1 MSFDSV
7 IVVGGGLAGLSSATA
22 LAEAGCRV
30 RLFEKRPHLGGR
42 AASYSLPDGTEIDNC
57 QHVTMGCCTNL
68 ADFYGRVGAREKI
81 RFFDHLAFADR
92 EGRLSRIAPS
102 WLPAPLHLAPSF
114 ALFRS
119 LGVADKLGI
128 ARALQEIIRKGGRP
142 AGARAITMLEWLTRR
157 RQTPAAIDRF
167 WRLVLVS
174 ALDEGLDRAEAQY
187 GIDVFWKA
195 FLSNRTGFRIGVP
208 TVPLGDLY
216 AGCAEALARRG
227 GEIRTRARAS
237 RFRIE
242 DGRVAALVFD
252 DGSEQTAD
260 AYLAAV
266 PPAALL
272 EMLPAGLA
280 DREPVFAGLRNL
292 HASPITGVH
301 LWYDRPVTSE
311 PFLALVGLE
320 SQWIFNKTL
329 LLGDRLSAADRA
341 PAGAAGSPAGAGQ
354 YLQVVISASYDLV
367 PRSRQ
372 EIIDLVRREVEL
384 VLPAARA
391 ATLAK
396 ATVVKETA
404 ATFSPEPGVDLL
416 RPEARSPIRQLFLAG
431 DWTRTGW
438 PATMESAVRSGYLA
452 AQAIL
457 SLAGQHRTF
466 LQPDLPPEGLVHILA
481 RSQAEE

>member
-68 ADFYGRVGAREKI
+68 ADFYARVGARDKI

-92 EGRLSRIAPS
+92 EGRVSRLGAS
-102 WLPAPLHLAPSF
+102 WLPAPMHLAPSF
-114 ALFRS
+114 ARFRS
-119 LGVADKLGI
+119 LGAADKFGI
-128 ARALQEIIRKGGRP
+128 GRALQVILRSGGRP
-142 AGARAITMLEWLTRR
+142 TDAGGLTMLEWLRR
-157 RQTPAAIDRF
+157 QRQTPAAIDRF

-174 ALDEGLDRAEAQY
+174 ALDEELDRAEAQY

-195 FLSNRTGFRIGVP
+195 FLVNRAGFRVGVP

-216 AGCAEALARRG
+216 DGSSEALARRG
-227 GEIRTRARAS
+227 GEIRTRARAA

-242 DGRVAALVFD
+242 DDRIAALVFD
-252 DGSEQTAD
+252 DGSEETAD

-266 PPAALL
+266 PPAALV
-272 EMLPAGLA
+272 EMLPAELV
-280 DREPVFAGLRNL
+280 DREPVFSGLRQFRY
-292 HASPITGVH
+292 SPITGVH
-301 LWYDRPVTSE
+301 LWYERPVMRE

-320 SQWIFNKTL
+320 SQWIFNKSQ
-329 LLGDRLSAADRA
+329 LLGERLAGGGA
-341 PAGAAGSPAGAGQ
+341 PAGSQ

-372 EIIDLVRREVEL
+372 EIIDLVRREVES
-384 VLPAARA
+384 VLPAARTA
-391 ATLAK
+391 GLAK

-404 ATFSPEPGVDLL
+404 ATFSPEPGVDRL

-452 AQAIL
+452 AQAVL
-457 SLAGQHRTF
+457 GLAGQHRTF
-466 LQPDLPPEGLVHILA
+466 LQPDLPSEGLVHLWA
-481 RSQAEE
+481 RS